1 VTVRRVLRHGTTAAL
16 AALALALPGFA
27 RADSANDCTA
37 AAESAQTLRNAGKL
51 VQAQAQ
57 LRTCMKTCPRLVQND
72 CGQWLHDVEMRIAS
86 VVVRATDA
94 RGTDVLNVR
103 VTMDGALLMHRL
115 EGLAAPVDPGVHRF
129 VFEREGSVTVTQD
142 VTIREGEKARTISVS
157 LPDPPK
163 AKQVEQPVREVR
175 PLFPTSSLVL
185 GGLGVVGLGTF
196 VVYHLS
202 AKSDLDAMRTECA
215 PRCPADG
222 VDTLDQKIL
231 VSNIALG
238 VGATALTGAILV
250 FLFEG
255 GWHSTKTTAPASGR
269 AKAPFVVSF

>member
-1 VTVRRVLRHGTTAAL
+1 MTAYRALRHGATAMIAAL
-16 AALALALPGFA
+16 TLALAPPA
-27 RADSANDCTA
+27 RADNANECTA

-51 VQAQAQ
+51 VEAQAQ
-57 LRTCMKTCPRLVQND
+57 LHTCMKTCPRLVQTD
-72 CGQWLHDVEMRIAS
+72 CGQWLHDVEMRVAS

-103 VTMDGALLMHRL
+103 VSMDGTLLMRRL
-115 EGLAAPVDPGVHRF
+115 DGLAAPVDPGVHRF
-129 VFEREGSVTVTQD
+129 VFEHEGSATVTQD
-142 VTIREGEKARTISVS
+142 VTIREGEKARTISVT
-157 LPDPPK
+157 LPDPPAPK
-163 AKQVEQPVREVR
+163 GEPAGREVR
-175 PLFPTSSLVL
+175 PLVPTSSIVL
-185 GGLGVVGLGTF
+185 GALGVVGLGTF

-202 AKSDLDAMRTECA
+202 AKSDLDAMRSECA

-238 VGATALTGAILV
+238 VGATALAGAILV

-255 GWHSTKTTAPASGR
+255 GHRSSTTTATTR
-269 AKAPFVVSF
+269 APFAVSF

>member
-1 VTVRRVLRHGTTAAL
+1 MIARRALRHGLTAVLAT
-16 AALALALPGFA
+16 AALALAGPA
-27 RADSANDCTA
+27 RADKANECTA

-57 LRTCMKTCPRLVQND
+57 LLTCMKTCPRLVQTD

-103 VTMDGALLMHRL
+103 VTMDGTVLMQRL
-115 EGLAAPVDPGVHRF
+115 DGLAAPVDPGVHRF

-142 VTIREGEKARTISVS
+142 VTIREGEKARTISVT

-163 AKQVEQPVREVR
+163 PKQSEPPVREVR
-175 PLFPTSSLVL
+175 PLFPVSSLVL

-196 VVYHLS
+196 AVYHLS
-202 AKSDLDAMRTECA
+202 AKSDLDAMRSECA

-255 GWHSTKTTAPASGR
+255 GWHSTTTTALRSGR

>member
-1 VTVRRVLRHGTTAAL
+1 MTAHRALRHGTTAMV
-16 AALALALPGFA
+16 AALALALARPA
-27 RADSANDCTA
+27 RADTANECTA

-57 LRTCMKTCPRLVQND
+57 LLTCMKTCPRLVQTD

-103 VTMDGALLMHRL
+103 VSMDGTLLMRRL
-115 EGLAAPVDPGVHRF
+115 DGLAAPIDPGVHRF
-129 VFEREGSVTVTQD
+129 VFEREGSATVTQD
-142 VTIREGEKARTISVS
+142 VTIREGEKARTISVT
-157 LPDPPK
+157 LPDPPAQK
-163 AKQVEQPVREVR
+163 REPPVREVR
-175 PLFPTSSLVL
+175 PLVPTSSIVL
-185 GGLGVVGLGTF
+185 GALGVVGLGTF

-202 AKSDLDAMRTECA
+202 AKSDIDAMRSECA

-222 VDTLDQKIL
+222 VDSLDRKIL

-238 VGATALTGAILV
+238 VGATALAGAILV

-255 GWHSTKTTAPASGR
+255 GSRSSTTTATAR
-269 AKAPFVVSF
+269 APFAVSF

>member
-1 VTVRRVLRHGTTAAL
+1 MSPRRVGAAL
-16 AALALALPGFA
+16 AALVLSLAAPA
-27 RADSANDCTA
+27 RADKTNECTA

-51 VQAQAQ
+51 VQSQAQ
-57 LRTCMKTCPRLVQND
+57 LLTCMKTCPRLVQTD

-94 RGTDVLNVR
+94 HGTDVLNVR
-103 VTMDGALLMHRL
+103 VTMDGAVLMNRL
-115 EGLAAPVDPGVHRF
+115 DGLAAPVDPGVHRF

-157 LPDPPK
+157 LPDPPRPK
-163 AKQVEQPVREVR
+163 AEPSLREVR
-175 PLFPTSSLVL
+175 PRFPTSSLVL
-185 GGLGVVGLGTF
+185 GAVGAVGLGTF

-202 AKSDLDAMRTECA
+202 AKSDLDAMRSECA

-222 VDTLDQKIL
+222 VDTLDRKIL

-238 VGATALTGAILV
+238 VGATALASAILV
-250 FLFEG
+250 FLLEG
-255 GWHSTKTTAPASGR
+255 GSRSPTPTAQASAR
-269 AKAPFVVSF
+269 SMAPFVVSF